1 MKDDGTY
8 RTLKMQDYQSK
19 ETMTDKMYYLPPS
32 NKKEFI
38 VKDQDNNYYT
48 VDTGMDKDVLL
59 RTIDRLRAKNQMLH
73 ELQQREEDTINRM
86 CE

>member
-1 MKDDGTY
+1 MTKDETY
-8 RTLKMQDYQSK
+8 RTIRMQDYQDLG
-19 ETMTDKMYYLPPS
+19 TMTDKMYYLPPS

-73 ELQQREEDTINRM
+73 DLQQREEETINRM